1 MVPKCTILIGLY
13 RKIGH
18 GPGHPLLAFGQF
30 TLKLDFAM
38 PLTERLFNTH
48 LRREDFFDKLF
59 FGKVYA

>member
-1 MVPKCTILIGLY
+1 M
-13 RKIGH
+13 
-18 GPGHPLLAFGQF
+18 AFGQF

-59 FGKVYA
+59 FGMVYA